1 MEVFQKEDQKY
12 SFYNGC
18 VYVNDYG
25 CLQTY
30 KNESGNETML
40 IFGNDC
46 CDMWVWKI
54 KHKVSPEAE

>member
-1 MEVFQKEDQKY
+1 M
-12 SFYNGC
+12 SMIMA
-18 VYVNDYG
+18 VYR
-25 CLQTY
+25 LT